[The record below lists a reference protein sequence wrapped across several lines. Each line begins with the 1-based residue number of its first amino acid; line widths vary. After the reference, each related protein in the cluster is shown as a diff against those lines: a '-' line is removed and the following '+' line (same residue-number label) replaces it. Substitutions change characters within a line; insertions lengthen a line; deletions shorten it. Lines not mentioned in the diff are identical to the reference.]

1 MVLSLIL
8 KSKLIGGS
16 FSTAYFILLDLLI
29 GVCYNIY
36 NKGDD
41 DMTEIE
47 RMILYN
53 QEIIMLG
60 ISKLLTPHCRG
71 SLNDKNGETRTNILL
86 IDAASNVEKVLSER

>member
-1 MVLSLIL
+1 
-8 KSKLIGGS
+8 
-16 FSTAYFILLDLLI
+16 
-29 GVCYNIY
+29 
-36 NKGDD
+36 
-41 DMTEIE
+41 MTEIE